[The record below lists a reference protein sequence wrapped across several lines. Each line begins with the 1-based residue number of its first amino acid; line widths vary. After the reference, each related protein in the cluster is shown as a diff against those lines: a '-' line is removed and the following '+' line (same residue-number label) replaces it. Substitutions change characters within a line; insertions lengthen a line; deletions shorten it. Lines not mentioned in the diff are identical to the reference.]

1 MTALRWMQGCIR
13 RFLNAKIEVLL
24 IVDYLAGKIT
34 KEEYLTI
41 AQEYMT
47 LHGEN
52 LIDGNYK
59 TVRSTI

>member
-1 MTALRWMQGCIR
+1 MTALRWMQRCIR

-41 AQEYMT
+41 TQEYMT
-47 LHGEN
+47 LHGDN

>member
-1 MTALRWMQGCIR
+1 MTALRWMQRCIR

-34 KEEYLTI
+34 KAECLTI

-47 LHGEN
+47 LHGDN
-52 LIDGNYK
+52 LIDGNYW
-59 TVRSTI
+59 TVRLTI